1 MVHFFLG
8 AISLTTLQKYY
19 DEAMLQGG
27 QEKPFAPLPEGQLE
41 ERRHCSIEG
50 WGVGRQSREEER
62 ESFHWRHCR
71 AVTLL
76 KKVRK
81 QFPWRFK
88 KQN

>member
-50 WGVGRQSREEER
+50 WELGGRVGKRKERVFTGDIVRQ
-62 ESFHWRHCR
+62 
-71 AVTLL
+71 
-76 KKVRK
+76 
-81 QFPWRFK
+81 
-88 KQN
+88 